1 MVYNLYKDTDSYN
14 HSMVDNIVDSTVG
27 TSLVAAGWW
36 KSYR

>member
-1 MVYNLYKDTDSYN
+1 MVYNLYKDTDSYS
-14 HSMVDNIVDSTVG
+14 HSMVDNIDSTVG